1 MESCC
6 FPRSVR
12 LLGSNNCPALVRTT
26 SMHCCTRL
34 EQLCL
39 PTHAV
44 PFHPSTHLLLLFRC
58 AVLPSS
64 LWLLPTL
71 PPRFSVLHHARYY
84 SSHTFTSRTQWEH
97 SSLPKSVIEMNLSI
111 KWEGINFVPEKVSL
125 IKRET
130 LKVVFYYVSRRWH
143 TARFYTASSS
153 SSHTWYVLSG
163 NKWFILYEP
172 EIQSLKVSPPK
183 CMTCCWRRPFMFL
196 HSFNILLLTVLI
208 LEKYAK
214 FNHILGI

>member
-12 LLGSNNCPALVRTT
+12 LLGSYNCPALVRTA

-44 PFHPSTHLLLLFRC
+44 PLHSSTHLLLLFRC

-71 PPRFSVLHHARYY
+71 PPRFSMLHHARYY
-84 SSHTFTSRTQWEH
+84 SSHTFTSRAQWEH

-111 KWEGINFVPEKVSL
+111 KWEGIKFVPEKVSL
-125 IKRET
+125 IKRGT

-153 SSHTWYVLSG
+153 SSHTWYYYL
-163 NKWFILYEP
+163 
-172 EIQSLKVSPPK
+172 EINDSFCMNLKYNLWRFHPLNVWHVVGGDLL
-183 CMTCCWRRPFMFL
+183 CFYIHLIYYCWLF
-196 HSFNILLLTVLI
+196 
-208 LEKYAK
+208 
-214 FNHILGI
+214 